1 MHFSG
6 FYIIIHLGYVWF
18 LENTKNRKKKK
29 KKKVKENDFLIFGFP
44 MENTKENQIL

>member
-1 MHFSG
+1 MFGSWK
-6 FYIIIHLGYVWF
+6 IL
-18 LENTKNRKKKK
+18 KKKKK

>member
-1 MHFSG
+1 MFGSWK
-6 FYIIIHLGYVWF
+6 ILRT
-18 LENTKNRKKKK
+18 EK